1 MPFRNLTSDLKS
13 YPITWAFC
21 LAWIVVFVAMAVE
34 QGIGGSPASWPWPK
48 LILGMTNGSQFGD
61 LTIRDLRH
69 GEVWRLMTCT
79 FVHFGLLH
87 LGVNLLAMYQL
98 GTLVESWYGSYQMIL
113 VYALTGGLGNLLSIA
128 ARLAL
133 GYPEN
138 IHSGGGSV
146 VLLGLVG
153 LCAVVGWRSGTP
165 RGKSL
170 CRQMIGVMVLTA
182 FLGIGFPLLFKNIG
196 VDNWGHTGGAVVG
209 ALVAFGHHRLLRNLG
224 RPRACELG
232 LLSLILIIACG
243 VAQGVHVRNTSKR
256 RAEEVLRTNVRMLEQ
271 TSRIVRAIKPLISSQ
286 PNFKLIVTFLE
297 RLESQLDGPP
307 TRQAYRRSRALAVK
321 ARDASLSPDE
331 TAELQN
337 SLTTIESNIRDQ
349 LKVKLDEFTA
359 IRKQRRR

>member
-1 MPFRNLTSDLKS
+1 MPFRNLMSDLKT

-21 LAWIVVFVAMAVE
+21 LAWIGVFIAMVVE

-69 GEVWRLMTCT
+69 GEAWRLITCT
-79 FVHFGLLH
+79 FVHFGLVH

-98 GTLVESWYGSYQMIL
+98 GTIVESWYGSYQMIL
-113 VYALTGGLGNLLSIA
+113 VYALTGGLGNLVSVV

-133 GYPEN
+133 GYQEN

-165 RGKSL
+165 RGGSL

-196 VDNWGHTGGAVVG
+196 VDNWGHTGGAVIGAIVG
-209 ALVAFGHHRLLRNLG
+209 LGHHRLLRNMG

-232 LLSLILIIACG
+232 LLSLILIIGCG
-243 VAQGVHVRNTSKR
+243 VAQGIYERSTSK
-256 RAEEVLRTNVRMLEQ
+256 LRTEEALRIKVRVLEQ
-271 TSRIVRAIKPLISSQ
+271 TNQIVRGIKPLISSQ
-286 PNFKLIVTFLE
+286 SNFKIIVAFLE
-297 RLESQLDGPP
+297 RLESQLDEPP
-307 TRQAYRRSRALAVK
+307 TRQLYRRSRALAVK

-331 TAELQN
+331 TAEFQK
-337 SLTTIESNIRDQ
+337 SLAMIEMNIRDQ
-349 LKVKLDEFTA
+349 LKINLDEFTA

>member
-1 MPFRNLTSDLKS
+1 MPFRNLMSDLKT
-13 YPITWAFC
+13 YPMTWAFC
-21 LAWIVVFVAMAVE
+21 LAWVVVFVGMAVE
-34 QGIGGSPASWPWPK
+34 QGIGGPPASWPWSK

-79 FVHFGLLH
+79 FVHFGLVH

-98 GTLVESWYGSYQMIL
+98 GTLVESWYGSYQMIW
-113 VYALTGGLGNLLSIA
+113 VYALTGGLGNLLSVA

-153 LCAVVGWRSGTP
+153 LCAVVGWRSRTP
-165 RGKSL
+165 RGRSL
-170 CRQMIGVMVLTA
+170 YRQMIGVMVVTA
-182 FLGIGFPLLFKNIG
+182 FLGLGVPLLFKHIG
-196 VDNWGHTGGAVVG
+196 VDNWGHTGGAVIG

-232 LLSLILIIACG
+232 LLSLILIIGCG
-243 VAQGVHVRNTSKR
+243 AAQGVAERKNSKL
-256 RAEEVLRTNVRMLEQ
+256 RAEDIMRTDVRMLEQ
-271 TSRIVRAIKPLISSQ
+271 TNRIVRAIRPLIASQ
-286 PNFKLIVTFLE
+286 PNYKLIVTFLE
-297 RLESQLDGPP
+297 RLESQLDGPR
-307 TRQAYRRSRALAVK
+307 TRRDYRRSRALAVK

-331 TAELQN
+331 TAELQT
-337 SLTTIESNIRDQ
+337 SLATIESTIRDQ

-359 IRKQRRR
+359 IRKQRQR